1 MECEIG
7 EIKKVGNK
15 WLQCIESAC
24 NKECYFYNRSLHKT
38 IAGIDGNDF
47 GACNAC
53 FRSDNKSVIFKEL
66 EKIGGP
72 YDDCGIILQRFKI
85 YTNVTN
91 ADTKGLE
98 LHIYSNNTIGI
109 EIKENKK
116 DMEEKNDNRYDG
128 RMDEECITLCDILNS
143 LPGVETTSSCCG
155 HCKNDFMIFFN
166 CNNSYSL
173 AVISRAFNKRYSGTY
188 LEWKIEIETLDNG
201 RYDYFMHS
209 VKPYPSEFEMK
220 ADVEQLIEN
229 LEFWKSEEHKEY
241 FNYKSEKEQP
251 DTDVPQEVKKK
262 PFCLKDVKSGK
273 SVCTRD
279 GRKARIVCFDKNNL
293 LPIVALVTG
302 EDGLETVF
310 QYYSNGQAHEY
321 VEHPEDLM
329 MFPEKKEG
337 WINIYNADTTFYY
350 ADGLIFKTK
359 DEAVQK
365 AKEEVEKEQR
375 EKNEYI
381 DTIRVEWEE

>member
-1 MECEIG
+1 MECVIG
-7 EIKKVGNK
+7 EIRKIGSK
-15 WLQCIESAC
+15 WLQCIEGKC

-38 IAGIDGNDF
+38 IAGINGNDF

-66 EKIGGP
+66 EKIGGH
-72 YDDCGIILQRFKI
+72 YDDCGTILQRFKI

-98 LHIYSNNTIGI
+98 LHIYSNDTIGI

-116 DMEEKNDNRYDG
+116 DMNSNNNKYDG
-128 RMDEECITLCDILNS
+128 RMDEECISLCDALNS

-155 HCKNDFMIFFN
+155 HCKNNFMIFFN

-173 AVISRAFNKRYSGTY
+173 AIIARAFNKRYSGTY
-188 LEWKIEIETLDNG
+188 LEWKIEVETLDNG
-201 RYDYFMHS
+201 RYSYFLYS
-209 VKPYPSEFEMK
+209 VKPYSTELEMK
-220 ADVEQLIEN
+220 TDVEQLIEN
-229 LEFWKSEEHKEY
+229 LEVWKVEEYKEY
-241 FNYKSEKEQP
+241 FNYGGEEKQP
-251 DTDVPQEVKKK
+251 NTEVSQEVKKK
-262 PFCLKDVKSGK
+262 HFCLKDAKSGK

-310 QYYSNGQAHEY
+310 QYYSNGQVHEY

-329 MFPEKKEG
+329 ILIEKKEG
-337 WINIYNADTTFYY
+337 WINVYDNRCYNT
-350 ADGLIFKTK
+350 
-359 DEAVQK
+359 
-365 AKEEVEKEQR
+365 KEEAMENKDPYAYYMTTVK
-375 EKNEYI
+375 
-381 DTIRVEWEE
+381 VSWED